1 LRHNFRSPSGV
12 HALVSVATAAPA
24 TGRPRAARLDSWARR
39 GLDFSVAALLLLALL
54 PLVLALAIAIRVESR
69 GPSFYRASRVG
80 RGQREL
86 RMLKFRKMHDDA
98 AGSPL
103 TSPDDERFT
112 RMGRLLARTKL
123 DELPQLWHVVK
134 GEMSLVG
141 PRPEDPVF
149 VTLHNEYDLIL
160 RVRPG
165 ITGLSQLAF
174 ARESEILDTTNRLEH
189 YQQRVLP
196 QKMRLDSLYAERASI
211 GLNLRVLAWTIM
223 AVVLRRE
230 VAVNRVN
237 GVLTLRRRQREDASA
252 VHTDRFDSAPSVEQ
266 A

>member
-1 LRHNFRSPSGV
+1 MRHNSRLPSGV
-12 HALVSVATAAPA
+12 YALVSDVPA
-24 TGRPRAARLDSWARR
+24 MGRRRPARLDSWARR
-39 GLDFSVAALLLLALL
+39 GLDLWVASLLLLALL
-54 PLVLALAIAIRVESR
+54 PVVLALAIFVRAESR
-69 GPSFYRASRVG
+69 GPSFYRCDRVG
-80 RGQREL
+80 RRRREL

-98 AGSPL
+98 VGSPL

-112 RMGRLLARTKL
+112 RAGRFLARTKL

-149 VTLHNEYDLIL
+149 VALHHDEYDQIL

-174 ARESEILDTTNRLEH
+174 AREIEILDGDNRLEH
-189 YQQRVLP
+189 YRERVLP
-196 QKMRLDSLYAERASI
+196 QKLRLDALYAQQASI
-211 GLNLRVLAWTIM
+211 GLNLRVLGWTLM
-223 AVVLRRE
+223 AVVLRRD
-230 VAVNRVN
+230 VAVNRAN
-237 GVLTLRRRQREDASA
+237 GALTLRRRNLEEPQPVQPERIE
-252 VHTDRFDSAPSVEQ
+252 SAPSVEQ

>member
-1 LRHNFRSPSGV
+1 M
-12 HALVSVATAAPA
+12 
-24 TGRPRAARLDSWARR
+24 TGRSASRLDSWGRR
-39 GLDFSVAALLLLALL
+39 GLDFCVAALLLLVLF
-54 PLVLALAIAIRVESR
+54 PVVLAFAIAIRVESR

-80 RGQREL
+80 RRRREL

-112 RMGRLLARTKL
+112 RMGRFLARTKL

-141 PRPEDPVF
+141 PRPEDPFF
-149 VTLHNEYDLIL
+149 VALHEDEYDGIL

-174 ARESEILDTTNRLEH
+174 ARESEILETENRLEH
-189 YQQRVLP
+189 YQERVLP
-196 QKMRLDSLYAERASI
+196 QKMRLDSLYAEQASI
-211 GLNLRVLAWTIM
+211 GLNLRVLAWTVM

-230 VAVNRVN
+230 VAVNRMT
-237 GVLTLRRRQREDASA
+237 GALSRRRRNPEEAQA
-252 VHTDRFDSAPSVEQ
+252 VQTERMDVAPSAEQ